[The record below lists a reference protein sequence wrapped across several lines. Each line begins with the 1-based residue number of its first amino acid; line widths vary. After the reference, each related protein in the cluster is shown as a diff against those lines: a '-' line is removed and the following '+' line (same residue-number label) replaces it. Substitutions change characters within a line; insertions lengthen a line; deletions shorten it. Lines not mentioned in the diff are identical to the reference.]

1 MCGKGAPFAGPSS
14 RDLVG
19 CCHLVGVAAGC
30 SGCCWGAAC
39 AALPLF
45 AAEDI
50 SCYKG
55 LEDLDR
61 VVGHEESAVLCRMNS
76 RVKGLTACL
85 HMGLAR
91 LRFWNSMSK
100 DFKDC

>member
-61 VVGHEESAVLCRMNS
+61 VVGHEESAVFVPDEFQGKR
-76 RVKGLTACL
+76 AD
-85 HMGLAR
+85 
-91 LRFWNSMSK
+91 SMSAHGTSK
-100 DFKDC
+100 AQVLEQHEQGL